1 MALHTNT
8 LKKVVTYSTPGIFD
22 KSKILENDLDV
33 LNSTGYQE
41 AFNIPLATSE
51 RIMFRAYLNFNYHS
65 DGDIKT
71 RIVTPTGTTN
81 FLAIVRESEIP
92 ISGDIDE
99 SDVNVGPTQYTG
111 TTGTGEIEAAGGSGS
126 GTYYIQ
132 VEHGIV
138 ETPGSYASDAS
149 KALDIQFT
157 QKTASATQA
166 TTLLAGSY
174 IEYKKF

>member
-41 AFNIPLATSE
+41 AFNIPLGTSE
-51 RIMFRAYLNFNYHS
+51 RIMFRAYLNFDYHG
-65 DGDIKT
+65 DGDVKV
-71 RIVTPTGTTN
+71 RIVAPTGTTN
-81 FLAIVRESEIP
+81 FLALVRQSEIP
-92 ISGDIDE
+92 IDGAVSETLTQYVGTGGTGDI
-99 SDVNVGPTQYTG
+99 P
-111 TTGTGEIEAAGGSGS
+111 AAGGVGVNK
-126 GTYYIQ
+126 YYLH
-132 VEHGIV
+132 VEYGIV
-138 ETPGSYASDAS
+138 ETPGSYASDAT
-149 KALDIQFT
+149 KTLTVQFA
-157 QKTASATQA
+157 QNSASTSSP